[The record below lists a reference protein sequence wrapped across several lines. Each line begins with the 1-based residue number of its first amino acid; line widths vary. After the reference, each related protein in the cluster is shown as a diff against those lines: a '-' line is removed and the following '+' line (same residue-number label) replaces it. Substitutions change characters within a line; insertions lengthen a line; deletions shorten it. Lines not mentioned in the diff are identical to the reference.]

1 MVRTFKQFFVL
12 LIFVLGAVL
21 PLNAQ
26 NQEATLTVFGDGAN
40 KEEAIKVALRS
51 AIEQAFGV
59 FVSSNTKVINDDVV
73 KDEIATV
80 ASGNVKHFDVISED
94 YRDGKC
100 YVSVSA
106 IVSVGKLISYCKQQG
121 LASEATIDVE
131 SFLMNQKMKELNEK
145 NMKMSFQHF
154 LEQRQMVYEDAC
166 SGSVDFFDYQVK
178 VEEPQ
183 VVLRYRSPHR
193 PLSDPPSFLDE
204 QTCEKM
210 GRPFQ
215 STGNNYY
222 RIRCHVN
229 IKLNNNISNFNKSLA
244 KLVEDYKGIFK
255 DIYAN
260 KLKLCTFYNGVYTDY
275 TDSFKNLN
283 ADNVKLNTWENSET
297 TNLYLDKIY
306 DFELSDGIH
315 KYTIKRLNFSDF
327 YNEPNEN
334 WEKINKCIGLVDG
347 VENMDKFQIR
357 LADREYN
364 NGNSGNVR
372 FCDLHELLLNF
383 FAGRNRSLSKSENNK
398 ELNLRADLYYTEDEL
413 RQIKSI
419 KIAPKVRASE
429 GNSRY

>member
-1 MVRTFKQFFVL
+1 
-12 LIFVLGAVL
+12 
-21 PLNAQ
+21 
-26 NQEATLTVFGDGAN
+26 
-40 KEEAIKVALRS
+40 
-51 AIEQAFGV
+51 
-59 FVSSNTKVINDDVV
+59 
-73 KDEIATV
+73 
-80 ASGNVKHFDVISED
+80 
-94 YRDGKC
+94 
-100 YVSVSA
+100 
-106 IVSVGKLISYCKQQG
+106 
-121 LASEATIDVE
+121 
-131 SFLMNQKMKELNEK
+131 
-145 NMKMSFQHF
+145 
-154 LEQRQMVYEDAC
+154 MVYEDAC

-372 FCDLHELLLNF
+372 FCDLHELLFLNS
-383 FAGRNRSLSKSENNK
+383 ATL
-398 ELNLRADLYYTEDEL
+398 
-413 RQIKSI
+413 
-419 KIAPKVRASE
+419 
-429 GNSRY
+429 